1 VVEHAKVE
9 KRIVSSESSLADKV
23 QRELAACIGCHDCL
37 LACPL
42 SEADTVGIADL
53 NAATRAP
60 TITSPSVVRFLLAC
74 TQCQQCVPACPADLS
89 RADMVLFNKMKVE
102 DAVPD
107 RVLTLQVG
115 DHVAPSPFTLDGL
128 ARELA
133 NVRLFAGVRYEEVR
147 RLLLNVTLRRLAPGQ
162 VVCSEGEYHDRLV
175 VVVSGAL
182 EQVTSPP
189 GRRGGRVRILSLG
202 PGSFFGEMAVMGDQ
216 PEPFAVVAAA
226 PSLVVEAPKA
236 AVHRLLQESPAFG
249 ETMRA
254 LYARRAVF
262 TYASRPGALGALPPK
277 ALEDLLASATLEP
290 VSAGQKV
297 VEEGAPP
304 AHVFVVRAGFLRVTR
319 RLSGGGDEVLV
330 YFREG
335 DVLGAIS
342 LLLGERALPFTAT
355 AVGRAEVIRIPGDAF
370 RRAVRGAG
378 GARDLWSSGGFEAEQ
393 WARLQ
398 GTGRARTAAPAVAPA
413 SVALDLSW
421 DVLVE
426 QGLAEGRELLVVD
439 QRRCTSCGACVDAC
453 GRRHGQSRLE
463 LSGIQVEH
471 LLFPTACRHCDD
483 PVCLLCSVAG
493 IVRRPTGEIAIVDD
507 NCIGCGACA
516 ERCPYDNIRMHPVEP
531 ERRGLFG
538 RLVDFIRGQSA
549 HGPKTADASTP
560 RRAVKCDL
568 CEGHDDYACVTAC
581 PVGAAFRAN
590 PDAIMGG
597 DVFAA
602 LRGK

>member
-1 VVEHAKVE
+1 VP
-9 KRIVSSESSLADKV
+9 SPSSLAESV
-23 QRELAACIGCHDCL
+23 HRELAACIGCHDCL

-42 SEADTVGIADL
+42 PEADTVGIADL
-53 NAATRAP
+53 NAATRATEVTAP
-60 TITSPSVVRFLLAC
+60 NVARFVLAC

-115 DHVAPSPFTLDGL
+115 EDVAPSPFKLDGL

-133 NVRLFAGVRYEEVR
+133 NIRLFAGVRYEEVR
-147 RLLLNVTLRRLAPGQ
+147 RLLLHATLRRFAPGQ

-182 EQVTSPP
+182 EQVTSPH
-189 GRRGGRVRILSLG
+189 GGRGPRMRILSLG

-236 AVHRLLQESPAFG
+236 AVHRLVQESHAFG

-262 TYASRPGALGALPPK
+262 TYASRPGALGALEPQ
-277 ALEDLLASATLEP
+277 ALEELLASATLEL
-290 VSAGQKV
+290 VSEGRRI
-297 VEEGAPP
+297 VEEGAAP
-304 AHVFVVRAGFLRVTR
+304 AHVFVVRSGFLRVTR
-319 RLSGGGDEVLV
+319 RLAEGGDEVLV

-370 RRAVRGAG
+370 RRALGAQ
-378 GARDLWSSGGFEAEQ
+378 GARDLWSSGAFEAEQ

-398 GTGRARTAAPAVAPA
+398 GSGRARKKTPAVAPA
-413 SVALDLSW
+413 SVALELSW

-439 QRRCTSCGACVDAC
+439 QRRCTSCGSCIDAC

-531 ERRGLFG
+531 ERPSLF
-538 RLVDFIRGQSA
+538 RRFVDFLRGP
-549 HGPKTADASTP
+549 GERRPETADAEVA

-568 CEGHDDYACVTAC
+568 CEGNDDYACVTAC

-590 PDAIMGG
+590 PDAILGG

-602 LRGK
+602 LRGR